1 MNRSP
6 TKQENVLNGRE
17 REVDNGE
24 GDEGE
29 TDDLGMVSEVYV

>member
-1 MNRSP
+1 MNWSP
-6 TKQENVLNGRE
+6 TKQENIVNG

-29 TDDLGMVSEVYV
+29 TDDLGMESELYV

>member
-6 TKQENVLNGRE
+6 TKQENVLND

-29 TDDLGMVSEVYV
+29 TDDLGMGSEVYV